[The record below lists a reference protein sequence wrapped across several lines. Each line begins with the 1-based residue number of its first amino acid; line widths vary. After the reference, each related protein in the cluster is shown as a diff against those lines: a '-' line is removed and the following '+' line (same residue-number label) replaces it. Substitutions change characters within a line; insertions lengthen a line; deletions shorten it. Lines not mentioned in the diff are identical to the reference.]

1 MHTSVILSE
10 ALRYF
15 TDNEHFELSVV
26 LFAVAVERLMKQR
39 LCELDDVLVLDKNN
53 SVEHLIRFKKL
64 ENKIL
69 SLEEIDSLKAKKQ
82 NWDTFRTITFD
93 DLIQRYEKIFNLGFS
108 EFDDDG
114 KPIEDR
120 NKLDEIRKGRKKRAA
135 SIKRLGNMRNN
146 IIHYFEYYFNPV
158 DEGLFILNEILP
170 FIREMIQEVSDAD
183 KYEDIF
189 NETVFEKLKAKE
201 EELTRQ
207 QSDTLSQKIRE
218 KREEYNELN
227 PELIEERKKINIRS
241 SYDEREIVRD
251 SMECPACGNAS
262 FCVLKLYT
270 ESEDDLSGQF
280 LTVGRCF
287 VCKLELSED
296 ELKNTGMI

>member
-15 TDNEHFELSVV
+15 IDSEHFELSVV

-53 SVEHLIRFKKL
+53 SVEHLVRFKKL
-64 ENKIL
+64 QDKVKNIQSRQNLMTRKERRENFL
-69 SLEEIDSLKAKKQ
+69 
-82 NWDTFRTITFD
+82 TIPYNEV
-93 DLIQRYEKIFNLGFS
+93 ISRYEAMFNLN
-108 EFDDDG
+108 
-114 KPIEDR
+114 IEEDEAVTDKHELKRIREERDR
-120 NKLDEIRKGRKKRAA
+120 RKAA
-135 SIKRLGNMRNN
+135 LVRLGNMRNN
-146 IIHYFEYYFNPV
+146 IVHYFEYYFNPV

-170 FIREMIQEVSDAD
+170 FIREMIQEVSDAY

-218 KREEYNELN
+218 KKEEYSELN

-296 ELKNTGMI
+296 ELKNTGML

>member
-15 TDNEHFELSVV
+15 TDSEHFELSVV

-53 SVEHLIRFKKL
+53 SVEHLVRFKKL
-64 ENKIL
+64 QDKVKNIQ
-69 SLEEIDSLKAKKQ
+69 SRQ
-82 NWDTFRTITFD
+82 NLMTRKERRETFLTIPYNEV
-93 DLIQRYEKIFNLGFS
+93 ISRYEAMFNLN
-108 EFDDDG
+108 
-114 KPIEDR
+114 IEEDEAVTDKHELKRIREERDR
-120 NKLDEIRKGRKKRAA
+120 RKAA
-135 SIKRLGNMRNN
+135 LVRLGNMRNN
-146 IIHYFEYYFNPV
+146 IVHYFEYYFNPV

-170 FIREMIQEVSDAD
+170 FIREMIQEVSDAY

-207 QSDTLSQKIRE
+207 QSDTLSQKMRE
-218 KREEYNELN
+218 KKEEYSELN

-296 ELKNTGMI
+296 ELKNTGML

>member
-15 TDNEHFELSVV
+15 IDSEHFELSVV

-53 SVEHLIRFKKL
+53 SVEHLVRFKKL
-64 ENKIL
+64 QDKVKNIQ
-69 SLEEIDSLKAKKQ
+69 SRQ
-82 NWDTFRTITFD
+82 NLMTRKERRETFLTIPYNEV
-93 DLIQRYEKIFNLGFS
+93 ISRYEAMFNLN
-108 EFDDDG
+108 
-114 KPIEDR
+114 IEEDEAVTDKHELKRIREERDR
-120 NKLDEIRKGRKKRAA
+120 RKAA
-135 SIKRLGNMRNN
+135 LVRLGNMRNN
-146 IIHYFEYYFNPV
+146 IVHYFEYYFNPV

-170 FIREMIQEVSDAD
+170 FIREMIQEVSDAY

-218 KREEYNELN
+218 KKEEYNELN

-296 ELKNTGMI
+296 ELKNTGML

>member
-15 TDNEHFELSVV
+15 TDSEHFELSVV

-53 SVEHLIRFKKL
+53 SVEHLVRFKKL
-64 ENKIL
+64 QDKVKNIQ
-69 SLEEIDSLKAKKQ
+69 SRQ
-82 NWDTFRTITFD
+82 NLMTRKERRETFLTIPYNEV
-93 DLIQRYEKIFNLGFS
+93 ISRYEAMFNLN
-108 EFDDDG
+108 
-114 KPIEDR
+114 IEEDEAVTDKHELKRIREERDR
-120 NKLDEIRKGRKKRAA
+120 RKAA
-135 SIKRLGNMRNN
+135 LVRLGNMRNN
-146 IIHYFEYYFNPV
+146 IVHYFEYYFNPV

-170 FIREMIQEVSDAD
+170 FIREMIQEVSDAY

-218 KREEYNELN
+218 KKEEYSELN

-296 ELKNTGMI
+296 ELKNTGML

>member
-15 TDNEHFELSVV
+15 IDSEHFELSVV

-53 SVEHLIRFKKL
+53 SVEHLVRFKKL
-64 ENKIL
+64 QDKVKNIQ
-69 SLEEIDSLKAKKQ
+69 SRQ
-82 NWDTFRTITFD
+82 NLMTRKERRETFLTIPYNEV
-93 DLIQRYEKIFNLGFS
+93 ISRYEAMFNLN
-108 EFDDDG
+108 
-114 KPIEDR
+114 IEEDEAITDKHELKRIREERDR
-120 NKLDEIRKGRKKRAA
+120 RKAA
-135 SIKRLGNMRNN
+135 LVRLGNMRNN
-146 IIHYFEYYFNPV
+146 IVHYFEYYFNPV

-170 FIREMIQEVSDAD
+170 FIREMIQEVSDAY

-218 KREEYNELN
+218 KKEEYSELN

-296 ELKNTGMI
+296 ELKNTGML

>member
-15 TDNEHFELSVV
+15 IDSEHFELSVV

-53 SVEHLIRFKKL
+53 SVEHLVRFKKL
-64 ENKIL
+64 QDKVKNIQ
-69 SLEEIDSLKAKKQ
+69 SRQ
-82 NWDTFRTITFD
+82 NLMTRKERRETFLTIPYNEV
-93 DLIQRYEKIFNLGFS
+93 ISRYEAMFNLN
-108 EFDDDG
+108 
-114 KPIEDR
+114 IEEDEAVTDKHELKRIREERDR
-120 NKLDEIRKGRKKRAA
+120 RKAA
-135 SIKRLGNMRNN
+135 LVRLGNMRNN
-146 IIHYFEYYFNPV
+146 IVHYFEYYFNPV
-158 DEGLFILNEILP
+158 DEGLFILNEILH
-170 FIREMIQEVSDAD
+170 FNREMIQEVSDAY

-218 KREEYNELN
+218 KKEEYSELN

-296 ELKNTGMI
+296 ELKNTGML

>member
-15 TDNEHFELSVV
+15 TDSEHFELSVV
-26 LFAVAVERLMKQR
+26 LLAVAVERLMKQR

-53 SVEHLIRFKKL
+53 SVEHLVRFKKL
-64 ENKIL
+64 QDKVKNIQ
-69 SLEEIDSLKAKKQ
+69 SRQ
-82 NWDTFRTITFD
+82 NLMTRKERRESFLTIPYNEV
-93 DLIQRYEKIFNLGFS
+93 ISRYEAIFNLN
-108 EFDDDG
+108 
-114 KPIEDR
+114 IEE
-120 NKLDEIRKGRKKRAA
+120 DEAVTDKHELKRIREERDKRKTAL
-135 SIKRLGNMRNN
+135 IRLGNMRNN
-146 IIHYFEYYFNPV
+146 IVHYFEYYFNPV
-158 DEGLFILNEILP
+158 NEGLFILNEILP
-170 FIREMIQEVSDAD
+170 FIREMIQEVSDAH

-189 NETVFEKLKAKE
+189 SETVFEKLKAKE

-207 QSDTLSQKIRE
+207 QSDALSQKIME

-251 SMECPACGNAS
+251 SIECPACGNAS

-270 ESEDDLSGQF
+270 ESEDDLRGQF
-280 LTVGRCF
+280 LIVGRCL

-296 ELKNTGMI
+296 ELKNTGML

>member
-15 TDNEHFELSVV
+15 IDSEHFELSVV

-53 SVEHLIRFKKL
+53 SVEHLVRFKKL
-64 ENKIL
+64 QDKVKNIQ
-69 SLEEIDSLKAKKQ
+69 SRQ
-82 NWDTFRTITFD
+82 NLMTRKERRETFLTIPYNEV
-93 DLIQRYEKIFNLGFS
+93 ISRYEAMFNLN
-108 EFDDDG
+108 
-114 KPIEDR
+114 IEEDEAVTDKHELKRIREERDR
-120 NKLDEIRKGRKKRAA
+120 RKAA
-135 SIKRLGNMRNN
+135 LVRLGNMRNN
-146 IIHYFEYYFNPV
+146 IVHYFEYYFNPV

-170 FIREMIQEVSDAD
+170 FIREMIQEVSDAY

-201 EELTRQ
+201 EELTGQ
-207 QSDTLSQKIRE
+207 QSDALSQKIME
-218 KREEYNELN
+218 KREEYNDLN

-241 SYDEREIVRD
+241 SYDEREIIRD

-296 ELKNTGMI
+296 ELKNTGML

>member
-15 TDNEHFELSVV
+15 IDSEHFELSVV

-53 SVEHLIRFKKL
+53 SVEHLVRFKKL
-64 ENKIL
+64 QDKVKNIQ
-69 SLEEIDSLKAKKQ
+69 SRQ
-82 NWDTFRTITFD
+82 NLMTRKERRETFLTIPYNEV
-93 DLIQRYEKIFNLGFS
+93 ISRYEAMFNLN
-108 EFDDDG
+108 
-114 KPIEDR
+114 IEEDEAVTDKHELKRIREERDR
-120 NKLDEIRKGRKKRAA
+120 RKAA
-135 SIKRLGNMRNN
+135 LVRLGNMRNN
-146 IIHYFEYYFNPV
+146 IVHYFEYYFNPV

-170 FIREMIQEVSDAD
+170 FIREMIQEVSDAY

-201 EELTRQ
+201 EELTGQ
-207 QSDTLSQKIRE
+207 QSDALSQKIME

-296 ELKNTGMI
+296 ELKNTGML

>member
-15 TDNEHFELSVV
+15 IDSEHFELSVV

-53 SVEHLIRFKKL
+53 SVEHLVRFKKL
-64 ENKIL
+64 QDKVKNIQ
-69 SLEEIDSLKAKKQ
+69 SRQ
-82 NWDTFRTITFD
+82 NLMTRKERRETFLTIPYNEV
-93 DLIQRYEKIFNLGFS
+93 ISRYEAMFNLN
-108 EFDDDG
+108 
-114 KPIEDR
+114 IEEDEAVTDKYELKRIREERDR
-120 NKLDEIRKGRKKRAA
+120 RKAA
-135 SIKRLGNMRNN
+135 LIRLGNMRNN
-146 IIHYFEYYFNPV
+146 IVHYFEYYFNPV

-170 FIREMIQEVSDAD
+170 FIREMIQEVSDAY

-201 EELTRQ
+201 EELTGQ
-207 QSDTLSQKIRE
+207 QSDALSQKIME

-241 SYDEREIVRD
+241 SYDEREIIRD

-296 ELKNTGMI
+296 ELKNTGML

>member
-15 TDNEHFELSVV
+15 IDSEHFELSVV

-53 SVEHLIRFKKL
+53 SVEHLVRFKKL
-64 ENKIL
+64 QDKVKNIQ
-69 SLEEIDSLKAKKQ
+69 SRQ
-82 NWDTFRTITFD
+82 NLMTRKERRETFLTIPYNEV
-93 DLIQRYEKIFNLGFS
+93 ISRYEAMFNLN
-108 EFDDDG
+108 
-114 KPIEDR
+114 IEEDEAVTDKYELKRIREERDR
-120 NKLDEIRKGRKKRAA
+120 RKAA
-135 SIKRLGNMRNN
+135 LIRLGNMRNN
-146 IIHYFEYYFNPV
+146 IVHYFEYYFNPV

-201 EELTRQ
+201 EELTGQ
-207 QSDTLSQKIRE
+207 QSDALSQKIME

-227 PELIEERKKINIRS
+227 PELIEEIKKINIRS
-241 SYDEREIVRD
+241 SYDEREIIRD

-296 ELKNTGMI
+296 ELKNTGML

>member
-53 SVEHLIRFKKL
+53 SVEHLVRFKKL
-64 ENKIL
+64 QDKVKNIQSRQNLMTRKERRENFL
-69 SLEEIDSLKAKKQ
+69 
-82 NWDTFRTITFD
+82 TIPYNEV
-93 DLIQRYEKIFNLGFS
+93 ISRYEAMFNLN
-108 EFDDDG
+108 
-114 KPIEDR
+114 IEEDEAVTDKHELKRIREERDR
-120 NKLDEIRKGRKKRAA
+120 RKAA
-135 SIKRLGNMRNN
+135 LIRLGNMRNN
-146 IIHYFEYYFNPV
+146 IVHYFEYYFNPV

-170 FIREMIQEVSDAD
+170 FIREMIQEVSDAY

-189 NETVFEKLKAKE
+189 NETVFKKLKGKE

-218 KREEYNELN
+218 KKEEYSELN

-280 LTVGRCF
+280 LTVGRCL

-296 ELKNTGMI
+296 ELKNTGML

>member
-15 TDNEHFELSVV
+15 IDSEHFELSVV

-53 SVEHLIRFKKL
+53 SVEHLVRFKKL
-64 ENKIL
+64 QDKVKNIQ
-69 SLEEIDSLKAKKQ
+69 SRQ
-82 NWDTFRTITFD
+82 NLMTRKERRETFLTIPYNEV
-93 DLIQRYEKIFNLGFS
+93 ISRYEAMFNLN
-108 EFDDDG
+108 
-114 KPIEDR
+114 IEEDEAVTDKHELKRIREERDR
-120 NKLDEIRKGRKKRAA
+120 RKAA
-135 SIKRLGNMRNN
+135 LVRLGNMRNN
-146 IIHYFEYYFNPV
+146 IVHYFEYYFNPV

-170 FIREMIQEVSDAD
+170 FIREMIQEVSDAY

-207 QSDTLSQKIRE
+207 QSDSLSQKIRE
-218 KREEYNELN
+218 KKEEYSELN

-280 LTVGRCF
+280 LTVGRCL

-296 ELKNTGMI
+296 ELKNTGML

>member
-15 TDNEHFELSVV
+15 IDSEHFELSVV

-53 SVEHLIRFKKL
+53 SVEHLVRFKKL
-64 ENKIL
+64 QDKVKNIQ
-69 SLEEIDSLKAKKQ
+69 SRQ
-82 NWDTFRTITFD
+82 NLMTRKERRETFLTIPYNEV
-93 DLIQRYEKIFNLGFS
+93 ISRYEAMFNLN
-108 EFDDDG
+108 
-114 KPIEDR
+114 IEEDEAVTDKHELKRIREERDR
-120 NKLDEIRKGRKKRAA
+120 RKAA
-135 SIKRLGNMRNN
+135 LIRLGNMRNN
-146 IIHYFEYYFNPV
+146 IVHYFEYYFNPV

-170 FIREMIQEVSDAD
+170 FIREMIQEVSDAY

-201 EELTRQ
+201 EELTGQ
-207 QSDTLSQKIRE
+207 QSDALSQKIME
-218 KREEYNELN
+218 KREEYNDLN

-296 ELKNTGMI
+296 ELKNTGML

>member
-15 TDNEHFELSVV
+15 IDSEHFELSVV

-53 SVEHLIRFKKL
+53 SVEHLIRFKRLQDKVKNL
-64 ENKIL
+64 Q
-69 SLEEIDSLKAKKQ
+69 SRQ
-82 NWDTFRTITFD
+82 NLMTRKERRETFLTIPYNEV
-93 DLIQRYEKIFNLGFS
+93 ISRYEAMFNLN
-108 EFDDDG
+108 
-114 KPIEDR
+114 IEEDEAVTDKHELKRIRQERDR
-120 NKLDEIRKGRKKRAA
+120 RKAA
-135 SIKRLGNMRNN
+135 LVRLGNMRNN
-146 IIHYFEYYFNPV
+146 IVHYFDYYFNPV

-183 KYEDIF
+183 KYEGIF
-189 NETVFEKLKAKE
+189 NETIFEKLKARE

-218 KREEYNELN
+218 KKEEYNELN

-262 FCVLKLYT
+262 FCVLKFYSD
-270 ESEDDLSGQF
+270 SEEDQSSQF
-280 LTVGRCF
+280 VTLGRCL
-287 VCKLELSED
+287 VCNLELSED
-296 ELKNTGMI
+296 ELKSTRMI

>member
-15 TDNEHFELSVV
+15 IDSEHFELSVV

-53 SVEHLIRFKKL
+53 SVEYLVRFKKL
-64 ENKIL
+64 QDKVKNIQ
-69 SLEEIDSLKAKKQ
+69 SRQ
-82 NWDTFRTITFD
+82 NLMTRKERRETFLTIPYNEV
-93 DLIQRYEKIFNLGFS
+93 ISRYEAMFNLN
-108 EFDDDG
+108 
-114 KPIEDR
+114 IEEDEAVTDKHELKRIREERDR
-120 NKLDEIRKGRKKRAA
+120 RKAA
-135 SIKRLGNMRNN
+135 LVRLGNMRNN
-146 IIHYFEYYFNPV
+146 IVHYFEYYFNPV

-170 FIREMIQEVSDAD
+170 FIREMIQEVSDAY

-218 KREEYNELN
+218 KKEEYSELN

-262 FCVLKLYT
+262 FCLSLVIEGRKASEYRGEFEVL
-270 ESEDDLSGQF
+270 
-280 LTVGRCF
+280 
-287 VCKLELSED
+287 
-296 ELKNTGMI
+296 N

>member
-15 TDNEHFELSVV
+15 IDSEHFELSVV

-53 SVEHLIRFKKL
+53 SVEHLVRFKKL
-64 ENKIL
+64 QDKVKNIQSRQNLMTRKERRENFL
-69 SLEEIDSLKAKKQ
+69 
-82 NWDTFRTITFD
+82 TIPYNEV
-93 DLIQRYEKIFNLGFS
+93 ISRYEAMFNLN
-108 EFDDDG
+108 
-114 KPIEDR
+114 IEEDEAVTDKHELKRIREERDR
-120 NKLDEIRKGRKKRAA
+120 RKAA
-135 SIKRLGNMRNN
+135 LIRLGNMRNN
-146 IIHYFEYYFNPV
+146 IVHYFEYYFNPV

-170 FIREMIQEVSDAD
+170 FIREMIQEVSDAY

-218 KREEYNELN
+218 KKEEYSELN

-280 LTVGRCF
+280 LTVGRCL

-296 ELKNTGMI
+296 ELKNTGML

>member
-15 TDNEHFELSVV
+15 TDSEHFELSVV

-53 SVEHLIRFKKL
+53 SVEHLVRFKRLQDKVK
-64 ENKIL
+64 NIQ
-69 SLEEIDSLKAKKQ
+69 SRQ
-82 NWDTFRTITFD
+82 NLMTRKERRETFLTIPYNEV
-93 DLIQRYEKIFNLGFS
+93 ISRYEAMFNLN
-108 EFDDDG
+108 
-114 KPIEDR
+114 IEEDEAVTDKYELKRIREERDR
-120 NKLDEIRKGRKKRAA
+120 RKAA
-135 SIKRLGNMRNN
+135 LIRLGNMRNN
-146 IIHYFEYYFNPV
+146 IVHYFEYYFNPV

-201 EELTRQ
+201 EELTGQ
-207 QSDTLSQKIRE
+207 QSDALSQKIME

-227 PELIEERKKINIRS
+227 PELIEERKKTNIRS
-241 SYDEREIVRD
+241 SYDEREIIRD

-280 LTVGRCF
+280 LTVGRCL

-296 ELKNTGMI
+296 ELKNTGML

>member
-15 TDNEHFELSVV
+15 TDSEHFELSVV

-53 SVEHLIRFKKL
+53 SVEHLVRFKKL
-64 ENKIL
+64 QDKVKNIQ
-69 SLEEIDSLKAKKQ
+69 SRQ
-82 NWDTFRTITFD
+82 NLMTRKERRETFLTIPYNEV
-93 DLIQRYEKIFNLGFS
+93 ISRYESMFNLN
-108 EFDDDG
+108 
-114 KPIEDR
+114 IEEDEAVTDKHELKRIREERDR
-120 NKLDEIRKGRKKRAA
+120 RKAA
-135 SIKRLGNMRNN
+135 LVRLGNMRNN
-146 IIHYFEYYFNPV
+146 IVHYFEYYFNPV

-170 FIREMIQEVSDAD
+170 FIREMIQEVSDAY

-201 EELTRQ
+201 EELTGQ
-207 QSDTLSQKIRE
+207 QSDALSQKIME

-241 SYDEREIVRD
+241 SYDEREIIRD

-296 ELKNTGMI
+296 ELKNTGML

>member
-15 TDNEHFELSVV
+15 NDSEHFELSVV

-53 SVEHLIRFKKL
+53 SVEHLVRFKKL
-64 ENKIL
+64 QDKVKNIQ
-69 SLEEIDSLKAKKQ
+69 SRQ
-82 NWDTFRTITFD
+82 NLMTRKERRETFLTIPYNEV
-93 DLIQRYEKIFNLGFS
+93 ISRYEAMFNLN
-108 EFDDDG
+108 
-114 KPIEDR
+114 IEEDEAVTDKHELKRIREERDR
-120 NKLDEIRKGRKKRAA
+120 RKAA
-135 SIKRLGNMRNN
+135 LVRLGNMRNN
-146 IIHYFEYYFNPV
+146 IVHYFEYYFNPV

-218 KREEYNELN
+218 KKEEYNELN

-296 ELKNTGMI
+296 ELKNTGML

>member
-15 TDNEHFELSVV
+15 IDSEHFELSVV

-53 SVEHLIRFKKL
+53 SVEHLVRFKKL
-64 ENKIL
+64 QDKVKNIQ
-69 SLEEIDSLKAKKQ
+69 SRQ
-82 NWDTFRTITFD
+82 NLMTRKERRETFLTIPYNEV
-93 DLIQRYEKIFNLGFS
+93 ISRYEAMFNLN
-108 EFDDDG
+108 
-114 KPIEDR
+114 IEEDEAVTDKHELKRIREERDR
-120 NKLDEIRKGRKKRAA
+120 RKAA
-135 SIKRLGNMRNN
+135 LVRLGNMRNN
-146 IIHYFEYYFNPV
+146 IVHYFEYYFNPV

-170 FIREMIQEVSDAD
+170 FIREMIQEVSDAY

-218 KREEYNELN
+218 KKEEYSELN

-241 SYDEREIVRD
+241 SYDEREIVCD

-296 ELKNTGMI
+296 ELKNTGML

>member
-15 TDNEHFELSVV
+15 IDSKHFELSVV

-53 SVEHLIRFKKL
+53 SVEHLVRFKKL
-64 ENKIL
+64 QDKVKNIQ
-69 SLEEIDSLKAKKQ
+69 SRQ
-82 NWDTFRTITFD
+82 NLMTRKERRETFLTIPYNEV
-93 DLIQRYEKIFNLGFS
+93 ISRYEAMFNLN
-108 EFDDDG
+108 
-114 KPIEDR
+114 IEEDKAVTDKHELKRIREERDR
-120 NKLDEIRKGRKKRAA
+120 RKAA
-135 SIKRLGNMRNN
+135 LVRLGNMRNN
-146 IIHYFEYYFNPV
+146 IVHYFEYYFNPV

-170 FIREMIQEVSDAD
+170 FIREMIQEVSDAY

-218 KREEYNELN
+218 KKEEYSELN

-241 SYDEREIVRD
+241 YYDEREIVRD

-296 ELKNTGMI
+296 ELKNTGML

>member
-15 TDNEHFELSVV
+15 IDSEHFELSVV

-53 SVEHLIRFKKL
+53 SVEHLVRFKKL
-64 ENKIL
+64 HDKVKNIQ
-69 SLEEIDSLKAKKQ
+69 SRQ
-82 NWDTFRTITFD
+82 NLMTRKERRETFLTIPYNEV
-93 DLIQRYEKIFNLGFS
+93 ISRYEAMFNLN
-108 EFDDDG
+108 
-114 KPIEDR
+114 IEEDEAVTDKHELKRIREERDR
-120 NKLDEIRKGRKKRAA
+120 RKAA
-135 SIKRLGNMRNN
+135 LVRLGNMRNN
-146 IIHYFEYYFNPV
+146 IVHYFEYYFNPV

-170 FIREMIQEVSDAD
+170 FIREMIQEVSDAY

-218 KREEYNELN
+218 KKEEYSELN

-296 ELKNTGMI
+296 ELKNTGML

>member
-15 TDNEHFELSVV
+15 IDSEHFELSVV

-53 SVEHLIRFKKL
+53 SVEHLVRFRKL
-64 ENKIL
+64 QDKVKNIQ
-69 SLEEIDSLKAKKQ
+69 SRQ
-82 NWDTFRTITFD
+82 NLMTRKERRETFLTIPYNEV
-93 DLIQRYEKIFNLGFS
+93 ISRYEAMFNLN
-108 EFDDDG
+108 
-114 KPIEDR
+114 IEEDEAVTDKHELKRIREERDR
-120 NKLDEIRKGRKKRAA
+120 RKAA
-135 SIKRLGNMRNN
+135 LVRLGNMRNN
-146 IIHYFEYYFNPV
+146 IVHYFEYYFNPV

-170 FIREMIQEVSDAD
+170 FIREMIQEVSDAY

-218 KREEYNELN
+218 KKEEYSELN

-296 ELKNTGMI
+296 ELKNTGML

>member
-15 TDNEHFELSVV
+15 IDSEHFELSVV

-53 SVEHLIRFKKL
+53 SVEHLVRFKKL
-64 ENKIL
+64 QDKVKNIQ
-69 SLEEIDSLKAKKQ
+69 SRQ
-82 NWDTFRTITFD
+82 NLMTRKERRETFLTIPYNEV
-93 DLIQRYEKIFNLGFS
+93 ISRYEAMFNLN
-108 EFDDDG
+108 
-114 KPIEDR
+114 IEEDEAVTDKHELKRIREERDR
-120 NKLDEIRKGRKKRAA
+120 RKAA
-135 SIKRLGNMRNN
+135 LVRLGNMRNN
-146 IIHYFEYYFNPV
+146 IVHYFEYYFNPV

-170 FIREMIQEVSDAD
+170 FIREMIQEVSDAY

-218 KREEYNELN
+218 KKEEYSELN

-296 ELKNTGMI
+296 ELKNTGML

>member
-15 TDNEHFELSVV
+15 IDSVHFELSVV

-53 SVEHLIRFKKL
+53 SVEHLVRFKKL
-64 ENKIL
+64 QDKVKNIQ
-69 SLEEIDSLKAKKQ
+69 SRQ
-82 NWDTFRTITFD
+82 NLMTRKERRETFLTIPYNEV
-93 DLIQRYEKIFNLGFS
+93 ISRYEAMFNLN
-108 EFDDDG
+108 
-114 KPIEDR
+114 IEEDEAVTDKHELKRIREERDR
-120 NKLDEIRKGRKKRAA
+120 RKAA
-135 SIKRLGNMRNN
+135 LVRLGNMRNN
-146 IIHYFEYYFNPV
+146 IVHYFEYYFNPV

-170 FIREMIQEVSDAD
+170 FIREMIQEVSDAY

-218 KREEYNELN
+218 KKEEYSELN

-296 ELKNTGMI
+296 ELKNTGML

>member
-15 TDNEHFELSVV
+15 IDSEHFELSVV

-53 SVEHLIRFKKL
+53 SVEHLVRFKKL
-64 ENKIL
+64 QDKVKNIQ
-69 SLEEIDSLKAKKQ
+69 SRQ
-82 NWDTFRTITFD
+82 NLMTRKERRETFLTIPYNEV
-93 DLIQRYEKIFNLGFS
+93 ISRYEAMFNLN
-108 EFDDDG
+108 
-114 KPIEDR
+114 IEEDEAVTDKHELKRIREERDR
-120 NKLDEIRKGRKKRAA
+120 RKAA
-135 SIKRLGNMRNN
+135 LVRLGNMRNN
-146 IIHYFEYYFNPV
+146 IVHYFEYYFNPV

-170 FIREMIQEVSDAD
+170 FIREMIQEVSDAY

-207 QSDTLSQKIRE
+207 QSDSLSQKIRE
-218 KREEYNELN
+218 KKEEYSELN

-296 ELKNTGMI
+296 ELKNTGML

>member
-15 TDNEHFELSVV
+15 TDSEHFELSVV

-53 SVEHLIRFKKL
+53 NVEHLVRFRKL
-64 ENKIL
+64 QDKVKNIQ
-69 SLEEIDSLKAKKQ
+69 SKQ
-82 NWDTFRTITFD
+82 NLMTRKERRETFLTIPYNELTS
-93 DLIQRYEKIFNLGFS
+93 RYEALFNL
-108 EFDDDG
+108 D
-114 KPIEDR
+114 IEE
-120 NKLDEIRKGRKKRAA
+120 DEAVTDKHELKRIREERDKRKAA
-135 SIKRLGNMRNN
+135 LVRLGNMRNN
-146 IIHYFEYYFNPV
+146 IVHYFEYYFNPV

-170 FIREMIQEVSDAD
+170 FIRELIQEVSDAD
-183 KYEDIF
+183 KYNDIF
-189 NETVFEKLKAKE
+189 NETIFEKLKAKE

-227 PELIEERKKINIRS
+227 PELIEERKKFNIRS

-270 ESEDDLSGQF
+270 KSEDNLSGQF

-287 VCKLELSED
+287 VCNLELSED
-296 ELKNTGMI
+296 ELKNTGML

>member
-10 ALRYF
+10 ALKYF
-15 TDNEHFELSVV
+15 IDSKHFELSVV

-53 SVEHLIRFKKL
+53 SVEHLVRFKKL
-64 ENKIL
+64 QDKVKNIQ
-69 SLEEIDSLKAKKQ
+69 SRQ
-82 NWDTFRTITFD
+82 NLMTRKERRETFLTIPYNEV
-93 DLIQRYEKIFNLGFS
+93 ISRYEAMFNLN
-108 EFDDDG
+108 
-114 KPIEDR
+114 IEEDKAVTDKHELKRIREERDR
-120 NKLDEIRKGRKKRAA
+120 RKAA
-135 SIKRLGNMRNN
+135 LVRLGNMRNN
-146 IIHYFEYYFNPV
+146 IVHYFEYYFNPV

-170 FIREMIQEVSDAD
+170 FIREMIQEVSDAY

-218 KREEYNELN
+218 KKEEYSELN

-296 ELKNTGMI
+296 ELKNTGML

>member
-15 TDNEHFELSVV
+15 TDSEHFELSVV

-53 SVEHLIRFKKL
+53 NVEHLVRFRKL
-64 ENKIL
+64 QGKVKNIQ
-69 SLEEIDSLKAKKQ
+69 SKQ
-82 NWDTFRTITFD
+82 NLMTRKERRETFLTIPYNELTS
-93 DLIQRYEKIFNLGFS
+93 RYEALFNL
-108 EFDDDG
+108 D
-114 KPIEDR
+114 IEE
-120 NKLDEIRKGRKKRAA
+120 DEAVTDKHELKRIREERDKRKAA
-135 SIKRLGNMRNN
+135 LVRLGNMRNN
-146 IIHYFEYYFNPV
+146 IVHYFEYYFNPV

-170 FIREMIQEVSDAD
+170 FIRELIQEVSDAD
-183 KYEDIF
+183 KYNDIF
-189 NETVFEKLKAKE
+189 NETIFEKLKAKE

-227 PELIEERKKINIRS
+227 PELIEERKKFNIRS

-270 ESEDDLSGQF
+270 ESEDNLSGQF

-287 VCKLELSED
+287 VCNLELSED
-296 ELKNTGMI
+296 ELKNTGML

>member
-15 TDNEHFELSVV
+15 TDSEHFELSVV

-64 ENKIL
+64 QDKVKNIK
-69 SLEEIDSLKAKKQ
+69 SRQ
-82 NWDTFRTITFD
+82 NLMTRKERRETFLTIPYNEV
-93 DLIQRYEKIFNLGFS
+93 ISRYEAMFNLNI
-108 EFDDDG
+108 EEDDTVTN
-114 KPIEDR
+114 KHELERIREERDR
-120 NKLDEIRKGRKKRAA
+120 RKAA
-135 SIKRLGNMRNN
+135 LVRLGNMRNN
-146 IIHYFEYYFNPV
+146 IVHYFEYYFNPV

-170 FIREMIQEVSDAD
+170 FIREIIQEVSDAY

-189 NETVFEKLKAKE
+189 NEIVFEKLKAKE

-218 KREEYNELN
+218 KKEEYSELN
-227 PELIEERKKINIRS
+227 PELIEDRKKINIRS

-280 LTVGRCF
+280 LTVGRCL

-296 ELKNTGMI
+296 ELKNTGML

>member
-15 TDNEHFELSVV
+15 IDSEHFELSVV

-53 SVEHLIRFKKL
+53 SVEHLVRFKKL
-64 ENKIL
+64 QDKVKNIQ
-69 SLEEIDSLKAKKQ
+69 SRQ
-82 NWDTFRTITFD
+82 NLMTRKERRETFLTIPYNEV
-93 DLIQRYEKIFNLGFS
+93 ISRYEAMFNLN
-108 EFDDDG
+108 
-114 KPIEDR
+114 IEEDEAVTDKHELKRIREERDR
-120 NKLDEIRKGRKKRAA
+120 RKAA
-135 SIKRLGNMRNN
+135 LIRLGNMRNN
-146 IIHYFEYYFNPV
+146 IVHYFEYYFNPV

-170 FIREMIQEVSDAD
+170 FIREMIQEVSDAY

-218 KREEYNELN
+218 KKEEYSELN

-280 LTVGRCF
+280 LTVGRCL

-296 ELKNTGMI
+296 ELKNTGML

>member
-15 TDNEHFELSVV
+15 TDSEHFELSVV

-53 SVEHLIRFKKL
+53 SVEHLVRFKRLQDKVK
-64 ENKIL
+64 NIQ
-69 SLEEIDSLKAKKQ
+69 SRQ
-82 NWDTFRTITFD
+82 NLMTRKERRETFLTIPYNEVIT
-93 DLIQRYEKIFNLGFS
+93 RYEAMFNLNI
-108 EFDDDG
+108 EEDDTVTD
-114 KPIEDR
+114 KHELKR
-120 NKLDEIRKGRKKRAA
+120 IREERDKRKAA
-135 SIKRLGNMRNN
+135 LVRLGNIRNN
-146 IIHYFEYYFNPV
+146 IVHYFEYYFNPV

-170 FIREMIQEVSDAD
+170 FIREMIQELSDAD
-183 KYEDIF
+183 KYEGIF
-189 NETVFEKLKAKE
+189 TETVFEKLKAKE

-251 SMECPACGNAS
+251 SMECPACSNAS

-270 ESEDDLSGQF
+270 ESEDNLSGQF

-296 ELKNTGMI
+296 ELNNISML

>member
-15 TDNEHFELSVV
+15 IDSEHFELSVV

-53 SVEHLIRFKKL
+53 SVEHLVRFKRLQDKVK
-64 ENKIL
+64 NIQ
-69 SLEEIDSLKAKKQ
+69 SRQ
-82 NWDTFRTITFD
+82 NLMTRKERRETFLTIPYNEV
-93 DLIQRYEKIFNLGFS
+93 ISRYEAMFNLN
-108 EFDDDG
+108 
-114 KPIEDR
+114 IEEDEAVTDKHELKRIREERDR
-120 NKLDEIRKGRKKRAA
+120 RKAA
-135 SIKRLGNMRNN
+135 LVRLGNMRNN
-146 IIHYFEYYFNPV
+146 IVHYFEYYFNPV

-170 FIREMIQEVSDAD
+170 FIREMIQEVSDAY

-218 KREEYNELN
+218 KKEEYSELN

-280 LTVGRCF
+280 LTVGRCL

-296 ELKNTGMI
+296 ELKNTGML

>member
-64 ENKIL
+64 QDKVKNIQ
-69 SLEEIDSLKAKKQ
+69 SRQ
-82 NWDTFRTITFD
+82 NLMTRKERRETFLTIPYNEV
-93 DLIQRYEKIFNLGFS
+93 ISRYESMFNLN
-108 EFDDDG
+108 
-114 KPIEDR
+114 IEEDEAVTDKHELKRIREER
-120 NKLDEIRKGRKKRAA
+120 NRRKAA
-135 SIKRLGNMRNN
+135 LIRLGNMRNN
-146 IIHYFEYYFNPV
+146 IVHYFEYYFNPV

-170 FIREMIQEVSDAD
+170 FIREMIQEVSDAY
-183 KYEDIF
+183 KYENIF

-218 KREEYNELN
+218 KKEEYSELN

-296 ELKNTGMI
+296 ELKSTGML